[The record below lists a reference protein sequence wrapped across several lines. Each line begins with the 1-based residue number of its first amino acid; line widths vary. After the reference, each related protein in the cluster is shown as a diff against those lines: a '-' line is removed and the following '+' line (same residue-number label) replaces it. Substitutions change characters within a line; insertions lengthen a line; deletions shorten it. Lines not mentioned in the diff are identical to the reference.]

1 LGSKPRQITY
11 VPQVLQRFEEPKV
24 LGGRKSAFIIKSL
37 RDLIKSGTLT
47 PHRQLMAITILLYCQ
62 GVINF
67 INANELRTQET
78 VPDDKGVRE
87 PALIRDGVLDIS
99 AEFNTLLK
107 LVNTENR
114 QEES

>member
-1 LGSKPRQITY
+1 
-11 VPQVLQRFEEPKV
+11 
-24 LGGRKSAFIIKSL
+24 
-37 RDLIKSGTLT
+37 
-47 PHRQLMAITILLYCQ
+47 
-62 GVINF
+62 
-67 INANELRTQET
+67 
-78 VPDDKGVRE
+78 VRE